1 MRTAERLGP
10 GILIRSGQFLRKD
23 HVCSKEMSGALV
35 GLTSKYKKRKEEEMS
50 CGCQSS
56 ASDTSVKTKKQV
68 VVTRQ

>member
-1 MRTAERLGP
+1 M
-10 GILIRSGQFLRKD
+10 IRSGQFLRKD
-23 HVCSKEMSGALV
+23 HVCSKEMLGDLV